1 MGYVTR
7 PAGPL
12 SLGRMSA
19 ISPQK
24 AAAVR
29 EFYEKL
35 KKNPFVVAR
44 KIRNLEGGRTPV
56 TEALSWEVMVSCL
69 LTSRQKSGPQ
79 SPINRFMLTKPFPLN
94 LAATRAQ
101 KNVGDWIVA
110 TLEKHKGIRFKN
122 NIARYSGSNFV
133 KLENGWWPEFM
144 STLRTL
150 DRPHEKMDERRAA
163 HIIDYSLKGFGP
175 KQARNLLQCLGL
187 TQHETPL
194 DSRVVQWLKGFGLP
208 APDSDAALGKAD
220 SYDAA
225 MDSFQQIAMA
235 ADIPP
240 CLLDAAIF
248 ASFDQGWSIDE
259 MAHPPAMRTLSTPT
273 P

>member
-1 MGYVTR
+1 
-7 PAGPL
+7 
-12 SLGRMSA
+12 
-19 ISPQK
+19 
-24 AAAVR
+24 
-29 EFYEKL
+29 
-35 KKNPFVVAR
+35 
-44 KIRNLEGGRTPV
+44 
-56 TEALSWEVMVSCL
+56 MVSCL
-69 LTSRQKSGPQ
+69 LTSQQKSGPQ

-101 KNVGDWIVA
+101 KNVGDWIVV
-110 TLEKHKGIRFKN
+110 TLSKQPGIRFAN
-122 NIARYSGSNFV
+122 NLARYIGSNFV
-133 KLENGWWPEFM
+133 KLEDGWWPEFM

-194 DSRVVQWLKGFGLP
+194 DSRVVKWLKGFGLP
-208 APDSDAALGKAD
+208 APDSVTALGKAD

-235 ADIPP
+235 ADIPLKTYRKFQRGGHMSKLVTTRILVAGVV
-240 CLLDAAIF
+240 LLVLAVVAFSNVDSTVIAQQAVQHYVVPIPSGTEAI
-248 ASFDQGWSIDE
+248 Q
-259 MAHPPAMRTLSTPT
+259 RTLDQAGRESWVLVALEEARGNHFIFIR
-273 P
+273 

>member
-1 MGYVTR
+1 
-7 PAGPL
+7 
-12 SLGRMSA
+12 MSA

-56 TEALSWEVMVSCL
+56 TEALSWKVMVSCL
-69 LTSRQKSGPQ
+69 LTSHKNQALSRR
-79 SPINRFMLTKPFPLN
+79 INRFMLTKPFPLN

-101 KNVGDWIVA
+101 KNVGDWIVV
-110 TLEKHKGIRFKN
+110 TLSKQPGIRFAN
-122 NIARYSGSNFV
+122 NLARYIGSNFV
-133 KLENGWWPEFM
+133 KLEDGWWPEFM

-187 TQHETPL
+187 TAHETPL
-194 DSRVVQWLKGFGLP
+194 DRRVVKWLKGFGLP
-208 APDSDAALGKAD
+208 APDSVTALGKAD

-225 MDSFQQIAMA
+225 M
-235 ADIPP
+235 
-240 CLLDAAIF
+240 
-248 ASFDQGWSIDE
+248 G
-259 MAHPPAMRTLSTPT
+259 
-273 P
+273 